1 LLNAEA
7 QEFYKIHHSLFDFEN
22 LIQIAS
28 FKESKAISDYREPC
42 IIISSSGMI
51 SGGRV
56 EEHLQRNLDNPY
68 CTILM
73 VGYAAE
79 GTPGYQ
85 LLNQKTVNIKG
96 RNLPVTAKIISTDI
110 FSGHGDRHDL

>member
-1 LLNAEA
+1 LIVPSFSVGRTQCLLYTLHKLASQQKLPKIKVFADSPMAGQSTKVYETFLPLLNAEA

-51 SGGRV
+51 SGG
-56 EEHLQRNLDNPY
+56 
-68 CTILM
+68 
-73 VGYAAE
+73 
-79 GTPGYQ
+79 
-85 LLNQKTVNIKG
+85 
-96 RNLPVTAKIISTDI
+96 
-110 FSGHGDRHDL
+110 